1 MRTRS
6 GAGLTV
12 GWTEVVSADL
22 GDGWQWDPAGKGVLA
37 AQGIPFFPLPWLV
50 VTTAHCCE
58 TKASHLLGGPVTP
71 SACGMGQIPVSREDF
86 TLSTLQTEL

>member
-22 GDGWQWDPAGKGVLA
+22 GDGQQWDPAGKGVLA
-37 AQGIPFFPLPWLV
+37 AQGIPFF
-50 VTTAHCCE
+50 
-58 TKASHLLGGPVTP
+58 S
-71 SACGMGQIPVSREDF
+71 
-86 TLSTLQTEL
+86 